1 MPFQDKSLQ
10 RFKRGEVPCC
20 QTSPDSKNLSKLAF
34 ICDKN
39 GAPVVELCSC
49 FLENAHRFA
58 QCDLRS
64 HWGVLRTYA
73 TLTESVSDS
82 LVRNMC
88 TSCLLEGLLQCMIL
102 FYSHKRY
109 WSCGWIDAL
118 LHPCPAPLVQ
128 QHCSWYLYHILVIV
142 VQHTKNLLAA
152 VHMNTP
158 SWSTTCTTWI

>member
-39 GAPVVELCSC
+39 GAPVVELLVLMFSGECPSICTVWPQVPLRGVANLCNPHGVC
-49 FLENAHRFA
+49 FWQFGQKYAH
-58 QCDLRS
+58 DL
-64 HWGVLRTYA
+64 
-73 TLTESVSDS
+73 
-82 LVRNMC
+82 
-88 TSCLLEGLLQCMIL
+88 LLL